1 MLLPMR
7 GGGGTWYALLI
18 DSGAER
24 EQRERATLDCV
35 LVILQSKYI
44 YISVCIVR

>member
-18 DSGAER
+18 DSAAKER
-24 EQRERATLDCV
+24 EQATLDCV